1 MSAELKLTENP
12 FIAQAEVAQAEVAQA
27 EVAQAEDLEKAKTI
41 YNGLQEDIQKML
53 IEEYINP
60 QLRGDDLV
68 KEFDKQL
75 MSEECSQLEWQ
86 VLTDVV
92 SKIIENKLALEQMFE
107 KYEDDV
113 GFKTSYINHFEKNI
127 MAFSHPSWT
136 PLTSMCAELTM
147 RKWH

>member
-1 MSAELKLTENP
+1 MYNNNMTTELKMTTNP
-12 FIAQAEVAQAEVAQA
+12 LKVEAQVAQAPEK
-27 EVAQAEDLEKAKTI
+27 DPSLEKAKTI
-41 YNGLQEDIQKML
+41 YSGLQEDIQKML
-53 IEEYINP
+53 VEDYIKP

-68 KEFDKQL
+68 KEFEKQL
-75 MSEECSQLEWQ
+75 MSEECSHLMWQ

-92 SKIIENKLALEQMFE
+92 SKIIENKTALKHMFE
-107 KYEDDV
+107 KYDDIGFED
-113 GFKTSYINHFEKNI
+113 SYTRHFEKNI

>member
-1 MSAELKLTENP
+1 MTEELKLTVNP
-12 FIAQAEVAQAEVAQA
+12 FLAQAEEK
-27 EVAQAEDLEKAKTI
+27 DLTLEKAKSI

-53 IEEYINP
+53 IDEYINP

-68 KEFDKQL
+68 KEFEKQI
-75 MSEECSQLEWQ
+75 MSEECQILQWQ
-86 VLTDVV
+86 VLPDVV
-92 SKIIENKLALEQMFE
+92 SKIIENKMALNQMFE
-107 KYEDDV
+107 KYKDI
-113 GFKTSYINHFEKNI
+113 GFKNSYINHFEKNI